1 MFQWYRSRKAK
12 EIIIQQCAGLIV
24 SFMHCSINL
33 KLPHSI
39 KQKVLIMKF
48 TSWKPKK
55 NLLVAF
61 NSICLITPQ
70 RHCVWAA
77 CLSLLAW
84 VCICCTPVS
93 LWGCLC
99 VDSNLF
105 TECSFYVWVIVRV
118 CVCGGV
124 YVGKTGESSCDRCEA
139 SWVLPTIKHTGLFI
153 KTEEAARDTLMCSL
167 SDLCMS
173 FRC

>member
-1 MFQWYRSRKAK
+1 MTRQEEVKDQMFQWYRSRKAK

-105 TECSFYVWVIVRV
+105 TECSFYVWVIVHV
-118 CVCGGV
+118 CVWGGSMLV
-124 YVGKTGESSCDRCEA
+124 RLGSLPVTGVKLAECYPP
-139 SWVLPTIKHTGLFI
+139 LN
-153 KTEEAARDTLMCSL
+153 TLAYL
-167 SDLCMS
+167 
-173 FRC
+173 